1 MFPPMVFIN
10 QLPGSLSVRT
20 MVIGESK
27 SLSQEQATILS
38 TSG

>member
-20 MVIGESK
+20 MVIGES
-27 SLSQEQATILS
+27 LSQEQATILS